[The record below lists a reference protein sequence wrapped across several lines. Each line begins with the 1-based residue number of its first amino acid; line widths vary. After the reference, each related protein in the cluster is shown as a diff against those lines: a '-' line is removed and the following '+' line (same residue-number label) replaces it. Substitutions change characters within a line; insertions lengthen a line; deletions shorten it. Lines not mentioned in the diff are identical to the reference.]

1 MSNYVWGSHLS
12 HADYLQAKSFVSDM
26 KSATREAGRKVSMD
40 ISCQTRDI
48 IASNESLHR
57 EHIEMLNASTDRT
70 VGALNDG
77 FERLSYSMDA
87 GFDQISSGISEL
99 NATFHWGFGAILAS
113 IGHMNDTLSELVKIA
128 KTPVQ
133 TVAFNHFEIA
143 RDAFRQGLYRESLE
157 ELDKAIS
164 GDHTSAGYKL
174 EWRFHQMKGTLQLGF
189 ADCDMSLYDLPK
201 AEESFLAA
209 ARYGK
214 TDYPHDAG
222 RAFLSAGWAA
232 YCQGKMKEAL
242 AHTEQAMTLHPDM
255 GEVLFQASKVQMALG
270 DVESALPLLAKA
282 IDIDRFY
289 ALKAAGDGDFQLHD
303 AQLRSFL
310 EALRKEKYR
319 QCVPKVKEAL
329 AHTEQAM
336 ALHPEM
342 GEVFFQASKV
352 QMALGD
358 VESALPMLARA
369 IDIDRFYALKAAG
382 DGDFQ
387 PHDAK
392 LRNFLEA
399 LRKEK
404 YKQCVPKVKAAL
416 DRIKGFELAPG
427 TENRLQ
433 VFLDEGADWPIMDM
447 LEVVQNLDSFKHLP
461 IIVRIKAP
469 GNPVNTKETYTE
481 EETYYEDV
489 VITPGGFFKKA
500 VTEKQK
506 KTRMVT
512 KTRTVAAS
520 SSGNEITLFE
530 FCPIH
535 AGTFKMES
543 NEVRIDQDFYLGKY
557 QVTQQQWEA
566 VMGNN
571 PSNFKGGSLPV
582 ETVSWDDAQIFIQ
595 KLNQLSGKKNYR
607 LPTEGEWE
615 YACRA
620 GSTSDYYFGDNESQ
634 LGEYAWYDGNS
645 GATTHPVGQKKPNEW
660 GLYDMAGN
668 VWEWTDSWYDS
679 SHSSRVIRGGSWY
692 YFAGRCRSDCRR
704 RGAPGGRVNFIGFRL
719 VFVP

>member
-1 MSNYVWGSHLS
+1 MSNYVWDSHLS
-12 HADYLQAKSFVSDM
+12 HADYLQAKSFVSDV

-40 ISCQTRDI
+40 ISRQTRDV

-57 EHIEMLNASTDRT
+57 EHMELLSASTDRT

-77 FERLSYSMDA
+77 FERISYNMDA
-87 GFDQISSGISEL
+87 GFDRLSTGLDQISSGISEL
-99 NATFHWGFGAILAS
+99 NATFHWGFGAVLAS

-201 AEESFLAA
+201 AEESFLTA

-232 YCQGKMKEAL
+232 YCQGKM
-242 AHTEQAMTLHPDM
+242 
-255 GEVLFQASKVQMALG
+255 
-270 DVESALPLLAKA
+270 
-282 IDIDRFY
+282 
-289 ALKAAGDGDFQLHD
+289 
-303 AQLRSFL
+303 
-310 EALRKEKYR
+310 
-319 QCVPKVKEAL
+319 KEAL

-489 VITPGGFFKKA
+489 VIKPGGFFKKA
-500 VTEKQK
+500 VTERQK

>member
-1 MSNYVWGSHLS
+1 MSNYVWDSHLS
-12 HADYLQAKSFVSDM
+12 HADYLQAKSFVSDV

-40 ISCQTRDI
+40 ISRQTRDV

-57 EHIEMLNASTDRT
+57 EHMELLSASTDRT

-77 FERLSYSMDA
+77 FERISYNMDA
-87 GFDQISSGISEL
+87 GFDRLSTGLDQISSGISEL
-99 NATFHWGFGAILAS
+99 NATFHWGFGAVLAS

-201 AEESFLAA
+201 AEESFLTA

-232 YCQGKMKEAL
+232 YCQGKM
-242 AHTEQAMTLHPDM
+242 
-255 GEVLFQASKVQMALG
+255 
-270 DVESALPLLAKA
+270 
-282 IDIDRFY
+282 
-289 ALKAAGDGDFQLHD
+289 
-303 AQLRSFL
+303 
-310 EALRKEKYR
+310 
-319 QCVPKVKEAL
+319 KEAL

-447 LEVVQNLDSFKHLP
+447 LEVVQNLDSFKHIP
-461 IIVRIKAP
+461 IIVRIKAQ

>member
-232 YCQGKMKEAL
+232 YCQGKMKAAL
-242 AHTEQAMTLHPDM
+242 AHTEQAMTLHPEM

-270 DVESALPLLAKA
+270 DVESALPMLAKA

-329 AHTEQAM
+329 E
-336 ALHPEM
+336 
-342 GEVFFQASKV
+342 
-352 QMALGD
+352 
-358 VESALPMLARA
+358 
-369 IDIDRFYALKAAG
+369 
-382 DGDFQ
+382 
-387 PHDAK
+387 
-392 LRNFLEA
+392 
-399 LRKEK
+399 
-404 YKQCVPKVKAAL
+404 
-416 DRIKGFELAPG
+416 RIKGFELAPG

-433 VFLDEGADWPIMDM
+433 VFLDEGANWPIMDM

-461 IIVRIKAP
+461 ILVRVKAL
-469 GNPVNTKETYTE
+469 GSPVNTKETYTE

-489 VITPGGFFKKA
+489 VIKPGGFFKKA

-520 SSGNEITLFE
+520 SAGKEITLFE

-543 NEVRIDQDFYLGKY
+543 NEVKMDQDFYLGKY
-557 QVTQQQWEA
+557 PVTQQQWEA

-595 KLNQLSGKKNYR
+595 KLNQLSGKKLYR
-607 LPTEGEWE
+607 LPTEAEWE

-620 GSTSDYYFGDNESQ
+620 GTTSEYYFGDDASQ
-634 LGEYAWYDGNS
+634 LGEYAWFGGNS
-645 GATTHPVGQKKPNEW
+645 GQTTHPVGQKKPNEW

-679 SHSSRVIRGGSWY
+679 SRSNRVIRGGSWS
-692 YFAGRCRSDCRR
+692 GDSVLCRSAYRDILN
-704 RGAPGGRVNFIGFRL
+704 PGGRGNGFGFRL
-719 VFVP
+719 VYVP

>member
-1 MSNYVWGSHLS
+1 MSNYVWDSHLS
-12 HADYLQAKSFVSDM
+12 HADYLQAKSFVSDV

-40 ISCQTRDI
+40 ISRQTRDV

-57 EHIEMLNASTDRT
+57 EHMELLSASTDRT

-77 FERLSYSMDA
+77 FERISYNMDA
-87 GFDQISSGISEL
+87 GFDRLSTGLDQISSGISEL
-99 NATFHWGFGAILAS
+99 NATFHWGFGAVLAS

-201 AEESFLAA
+201 AEESFLTA

-232 YCQGKMKEAL
+232 YCQGKM
-242 AHTEQAMTLHPDM
+242 
-255 GEVLFQASKVQMALG
+255 
-270 DVESALPLLAKA
+270 
-282 IDIDRFY
+282 
-289 ALKAAGDGDFQLHD
+289 
-303 AQLRSFL
+303 
-310 EALRKEKYR
+310 
-319 QCVPKVKEAL
+319 KEAL

-679 SHSSRVIRGGSWY
+679 SHSYRVMRGGCWY
-692 YFAGRCRSDCRR
+692 GNFAGLCRSVCRYYC
-704 RGAPGGRVNFIGFRL
+704 APDGRLNFIGFRL

>member
-1 MSNYVWGSHLS
+1 MSNYVWDSHLS
-12 HADYLQAKSFVSDM
+12 HADYLQAKSFVSDV

-40 ISCQTRDI
+40 ISRQTRDV

-57 EHIEMLNASTDRT
+57 EHMELLSASTDRT

-77 FERLSYSMDA
+77 FERISYNMDA
-87 GFDQISSGISEL
+87 GFDRLSTGLDQISSGISEL
-99 NATFHWGFGAILAS
+99 NATFHWGFGAVLAS

-201 AEESFLAA
+201 AEESFLTA

-232 YCQGKMKEAL
+232 YCQGKM
-242 AHTEQAMTLHPDM
+242 
-255 GEVLFQASKVQMALG
+255 
-270 DVESALPLLAKA
+270 
-282 IDIDRFY
+282 
-289 ALKAAGDGDFQLHD
+289 
-303 AQLRSFL
+303 
-310 EALRKEKYR
+310 
-319 QCVPKVKEAL
+319 KEAL

-679 SHSSRVIRGGSWY
+679 SHSNRVIRGGGWFY
-692 YFAGRCRSDCRR
+692 YAEFCRSALRY
-704 RGAPGGRVNFIGFRL
+704 NFTPDFRFSNIGFRL

>member
-1 MSNYVWGSHLS
+1 MSNYVWDSHLS
-12 HADYLQAKSFVSDM
+12 HADYLQAKSFVSDV

-40 ISCQTRDI
+40 ISRQTRDV

-57 EHIEMLNASTDRT
+57 EHMELLSASTDRT

-77 FERLSYSMDA
+77 FERISYNMDA
-87 GFDQISSGISEL
+87 GFDRLSTGLDQISSGISEL
-99 NATFHWGFGAILAS
+99 NATFHWGFGAVLAS

-201 AEESFLAA
+201 AEESFLTA

-232 YCQGKMKEAL
+232 YCQGKM
-242 AHTEQAMTLHPDM
+242 
-255 GEVLFQASKVQMALG
+255 
-270 DVESALPLLAKA
+270 
-282 IDIDRFY
+282 
-289 ALKAAGDGDFQLHD
+289 
-303 AQLRSFL
+303 
-310 EALRKEKYR
+310 
-319 QCVPKVKEAL
+319 KEAL

-679 SHSSRVIRGGSWY
+679 SHSYRVMRGGCWY
-692 YFAGRCRSDCRR
+692 GNFAGLCRSVCRSC
-704 RGAPGGRVNFIGFRL
+704 GAPDGRLNFIGFRL

>member
-12 HADYLQAKSFVSDM
+12 HADYLQAKNFVSDL
-26 KSATREAGRKVSMD
+26 KSASHEASRKVSMD
-40 ISCQTRDI
+40 ISRQTRDV

-57 EHIEMLNASTDRT
+57 EHMELLSASTDRT

-77 FERLSYSMDA
+77 FERISYSMDA

-201 AEESFLAA
+201 AEESFLTA

-242 AHTEQAMTLHPDM
+242 AHTEQAMDLHPDM
-255 GEVLFQASKVQMALG
+255 GEVFFQASKVEMALG
-270 DVESALPLLAKA
+270 NVESALPLLAKA
-282 IDIDRFY
+282 IDLDRFY
-289 ALKAAGDGDFQLHD
+289 ALKAAGDGDFQQHD

-319 QCVPKVKEAL
+319 QCVPKVK
-329 AHTEQAM
+329 
-336 ALHPEM
+336 
-342 GEVFFQASKV
+342 
-352 QMALGD
+352 
-358 VESALPMLARA
+358 
-369 IDIDRFYALKAAG
+369 
-382 DGDFQ
+382 
-387 PHDAK
+387 
-392 LRNFLEA
+392 
-399 LRKEK
+399 
-404 YKQCVPKVKAAL
+404 AAL
-416 DRIKGFELAPG
+416 DKIKGFELAPG

-447 LEVVQNLDSFKHLP
+447 LEVVQSLDSFKHIP
-461 IIVRIKAP
+461 IIVRIKAQ

-481 EETYYEDV
+481 EDTYYEDV

-520 SSGNEITLFE
+520 SSGKEVTYFE
-530 FCPIH
+530 FCPLP
-535 AGTFKMES
+535 A
-543 NEVRIDQDFYLGKY
+543 QDYYLGKY
-557 QVTQQQWEA
+557 PVTQQQWEA
-566 VMGNN
+566 VMGSN
-571 PSNFKGGSLPV
+571 PSNFKGGNLPV
-582 ETVSWDDAQIFIQ
+582 EMVSWDDAQIFIQ
-595 KLNQLSGKKNYR
+595 KLNQLSGKKHYR
-607 LPTEGEWE
+607 LSTEEEWE

-620 GSTSDYYFGDNESQ
+620 GSTSEYYFGDDESQ
-634 LGEYAWYDGNS
+634 LGEYAWYKDNS
-645 GATTHPVGQKKPNEW
+645 GATTHPVGQKKPNGW

-668 VWEWTDSWYDS
+668 VFEWTDSWSDS
-679 SHSSRVIRGGSWY
+679 SRSYRVYRGGGWSC
-692 YFAGRCRSDCRR
+692 GSECCRSAFRYCGGPVS
-704 RGAPGGRVNFIGFRL
+704 RGSGLGFRL

>member
-232 YCQGKMKEAL
+232 YCQGKMKAAL
-242 AHTEQAMTLHPDM
+242 AHTEQAMTLHPEM

-270 DVESALPLLAKA
+270 DVESALPMLAKA

-329 AHTEQAM
+329 E
-336 ALHPEM
+336 
-342 GEVFFQASKV
+342 
-352 QMALGD
+352 
-358 VESALPMLARA
+358 
-369 IDIDRFYALKAAG
+369 
-382 DGDFQ
+382 
-387 PHDAK
+387 
-392 LRNFLEA
+392 
-399 LRKEK
+399 
-404 YKQCVPKVKAAL
+404 
-416 DRIKGFELAPG
+416 RIKGFELAPG

-433 VFLDEGADWPIMDM
+433 VFLDEGANWPIMDM

-461 IIVRIKAP
+461 ILVRVKAL
-469 GNPVNTKETYTE
+469 GSPVNTKETYTE

-489 VITPGGFFKKA
+489 VIKPGGFFKKA

-520 SSGNEITLFE
+520 SAGKEITLFE

-543 NEVRIDQDFYLGKY
+543 NEVKMDQDFYLGKY
-557 QVTQQQWEA
+557 PVTQQQWEA

-595 KLNQLSGKKNYR
+595 KLNQLSGKKLYR
-607 LPTEGEWE
+607 LPTEAEWE

-620 GSTSDYYFGDNESQ
+620 GTTSEYYFGDDASQ
-634 LGEYAWYDGNS
+634 LGEYAWFGGNS
-645 GATTHPVGQKKPNEW
+645 GQTTHPVGQKKPNEW

-679 SHSSRVIRGGSWY
+679 SRSGRVFRGGCWDNGS
-692 YFAGRCRSDCRR
+692 GLCRSAYRFSYD
-704 RGAPGGRVNFIGFRL
+704 PGNRYDFIGFRL

>member
-1 MSNYVWGSHLS
+1 MTLPERSQW
-12 HADYLQAKSFVSDM
+12 
-26 KSATREAGRKVSMD
+26 T
-40 ISCQTRDI
+40 ISRQTRDV
-48 IASNESLHR
+48 IASNESLCR
-57 EHIEMLNASTDRT
+57 EQMELLTASTDRT

-77 FERLSYSMDA
+77 FERISYSMDA
-87 GFDQISSGISEL
+87 GFDRLSDGISEL

-164 GDHTSAGYKL
+164 GDHTSSGYKL

-189 ADCDMSLYDLPK
+189 ADCDMSLYDLGK
-201 AEESFLAA
+201 AEESFLTA

-242 AHTEQAMTLHPDM
+242 AHTEQAM
-255 GEVLFQASKVQMALG
+255 
-270 DVESALPLLAKA
+270 
-282 IDIDRFY
+282 
-289 ALKAAGDGDFQLHD
+289 
-303 AQLRSFL
+303 
-310 EALRKEKYR
+310 
-319 QCVPKVKEAL
+319 
-329 AHTEQAM
+329 

-352 QMALGD
+352 QMALGE
-358 VESALPMLARA
+358 VESALPMLAKA
-369 IDIDRFYALKAAG
+369 IEIDRFYALKAAG

-387 PHDAK
+387 QHDVQ
-392 LRNFLEA
+392 LRSFLDA

-404 YKQCVPKVKAAL
+404 YRQCVPKVKAAL

-427 TENRLQ
+427 TPNRLQ
-433 VFLDEGADWPIMDM
+433 DFLTEGVNWPLMDM
-447 LEVVQNLDSFKHLP
+447 LEVLQNLDSFKHLP
-461 IIVRIKAP
+461 IIVRVKVL

-481 EETYYEDV
+481 QESYYEDV

-500 VTEKQK
+500 VIEKQK

-512 KTRTVAAS
+512 KTRTVTKNAHGS
-520 SSGNEITLFE
+520 ETVFE
-530 FCPIH
+530 FFPIP
-535 AGTFKMES
+535 AGTFSVES
-543 NEVRIDQDFYLGKY
+543 TEVKIDHDFYLGKY
-557 QVTQQQWEA
+557 PVTQQQFEA
-566 VMGNN
+566 VMGDN
-571 PSNFKGGSLPV
+571 PSHFKGGSLPV
-582 ETVSWDDAQIFIQ
+582 ETVSWDDAQTFIQ
-595 KLNQLSGKKNYR
+595 KLNTHSGKKLYR
-607 LPTEGEWE
+607 LPTEAEWE
-615 YACRA
+615 YAFRA
-620 GSTSDYYFGDNESQ
+620 GSTSLYYFGDDESQ
-634 LGEYAWYDGNS
+634 LGEYAWYLGNS
-645 GATTHPVGQKKPNEW
+645 VQTTHPVGQKKPNGW

-679 SHSSRVIRGGSWY
+679 SRSDRVLRGGGWGGA
-692 YFAGRCRSDCRR
+692 AGRCRSAY
-704 RGAPGGRVNFIGFRL
+704 RGGDLPDDRGSGVGFRL

>member
-1 MSNYVWGSHLS
+1 MSNYVWDSHLS
-12 HADYLQAKSFVSDM
+12 HADYLQAKSFVSDV

-40 ISCQTRDI
+40 ISRQTRDV

-57 EHIEMLNASTDRT
+57 EHMELLSASTDRT

-77 FERLSYSMDA
+77 FERISYNMDA
-87 GFDQISSGISEL
+87 GFDRLSTGLDQISSGISEL
-99 NATFHWGFGAILAS
+99 NATFHWGFGAVLAS

-201 AEESFLAA
+201 AEESFLTA

-232 YCQGKMKEAL
+232 YCQGKM
-242 AHTEQAMTLHPDM
+242 
-255 GEVLFQASKVQMALG
+255 
-270 DVESALPLLAKA
+270 
-282 IDIDRFY
+282 
-289 ALKAAGDGDFQLHD
+289 
-303 AQLRSFL
+303 
-310 EALRKEKYR
+310 
-319 QCVPKVKEAL
+319 KEAL

-679 SHSSRVIRGGSWY
+679 SHSNRVLRGGCWY
-692 YFAGRCRSDCRR
+692 INAEVCRSDYRCCYSPDYRYYY
-704 RGAPGGRVNFIGFRL
+704 IGFRL

>member
-1 MSNYVWGSHLS
+1 MSNYVWDSHLS
-12 HADYLQAKSFVSDM
+12 HADYLQAKSFVSDV

-40 ISCQTRDI
+40 ISRQTRDV

-57 EHIEMLNASTDRT
+57 EHMELLSASTDRT

-77 FERLSYSMDA
+77 FERISYNMDA
-87 GFDQISSGISEL
+87 GFDRLSTGLDQISSGISEL
-99 NATFHWGFGAILAS
+99 NATFHWGFGAVLAS

-201 AEESFLAA
+201 AEESFLTA

-232 YCQGKMKEAL
+232 YCQGKM
-242 AHTEQAMTLHPDM
+242 
-255 GEVLFQASKVQMALG
+255 
-270 DVESALPLLAKA
+270 
-282 IDIDRFY
+282 
-289 ALKAAGDGDFQLHD
+289 
-303 AQLRSFL
+303 
-310 EALRKEKYR
+310 
-319 QCVPKVKEAL
+319 KEAL

-447 LEVVQNLDSFKHLP
+447 LEVVQSLDSFKHIP
-461 IIVRIKAP
+461 IIVRIKAQ

-520 SSGNEITLFE
+520 SSGKEVTYFE
-530 FCPIH
+530 FCPLP
-535 AGTFKMES
+535 A
-543 NEVRIDQDFYLGKY
+543 QDYYLGKY
-557 QVTQQQWEA
+557 PVTQQQWEA
-566 VMGNN
+566 VMGSN
-571 PSNFKGGSLPV
+571 PSNFKGGNLPV
-582 ETVSWDDAQIFIQ
+582 EMVSWDDAQIFIQ
-595 KLNQLSGKKNYR
+595 KLNQLSGKKHYR
-607 LPTEGEWE
+607 LSTEEEWE

-620 GSTSDYYFGDNESQ
+620 GSTSEYYFGDDESQ
-634 LGEYAWYDGNS
+634 LGEYAWYKDNS
-645 GATTHPVGQKKPNEW
+645 GATTHPVGQKKPNGW

-668 VWEWTDSWYDS
+668 VFEWTDSWSDS
-679 SHSSRVIRGGSWY
+679 SRSYRVYRGGGWSC
-692 YFAGRCRSDCRR
+692 GSECCRSAFRYCGGPVS
-704 RGAPGGRVNFIGFRL
+704 RGSGLGFRL

>member
-12 HADYLQAKSFVSDM
+12 HADYLQAKNFVSDL
-26 KSATREAGRKVSMD
+26 KSASHEASRKVSMD
-40 ISCQTRDI
+40 ISRQTRDV

-57 EHIEMLNASTDRT
+57 EHMELLSASTDRT

-77 FERLSYSMDA
+77 FERISYSMDA

-201 AEESFLAA
+201 AEESFLTA

-242 AHTEQAMTLHPDM
+242 AHTEQAMDLHPDM
-255 GEVLFQASKVQMALG
+255 GEVFFQASKVEMALG
-270 DVESALPLLAKA
+270 NVESALPLLAKA
-282 IDIDRFY
+282 IDLDRFY
-289 ALKAAGDGDFQLHD
+289 ALKAAGDGDFQQHD

-319 QCVPKVKEAL
+319 QCVPKVK
-329 AHTEQAM
+329 
-336 ALHPEM
+336 
-342 GEVFFQASKV
+342 
-352 QMALGD
+352 
-358 VESALPMLARA
+358 
-369 IDIDRFYALKAAG
+369 
-382 DGDFQ
+382 
-387 PHDAK
+387 
-392 LRNFLEA
+392 
-399 LRKEK
+399 
-404 YKQCVPKVKAAL
+404 AAL
-416 DRIKGFELAPG
+416 DKIKGFELAPG

-447 LEVVQNLDSFKHLP
+447 LEVVQSLDSFKHIP
-461 IIVRIKAP
+461 IIVRIKAQ

-520 SSGNEITLFE
+520 SSGKEVTYFE
-530 FCPIH
+530 FCPLP
-535 AGTFKMES
+535 A
-543 NEVRIDQDFYLGKY
+543 QDYYLGKY
-557 QVTQQQWEA
+557 PVTQQQWEA
-566 VMGNN
+566 VMGSN
-571 PSNFKGGSLPV
+571 PSNFKGGNLPV
-582 ETVSWDDAQIFIQ
+582 EMVSWDDAQIFIQ
-595 KLNQLSGKKNYR
+595 KLNQLSGKKHYR
-607 LPTEGEWE
+607 LSTEEEWE

-620 GSTSDYYFGDNESQ
+620 GSTSEYYFGDDESQ
-634 LGEYAWYDGNS
+634 LGEYAWYKDNS
-645 GATTHPVGQKKPNEW
+645 GATTHPVGQKKPNGW

-668 VWEWTDSWYDS
+668 VFEWTDSWSDS
-679 SHSSRVIRGGSWY
+679 SRSYRVYRGGGWSC
-692 YFAGRCRSDCRR
+692 GSECCRSAYRYYGLPVTRINCL
-704 RGAPGGRVNFIGFRL
+704 GFRL

>member
-12 HADYLQAKSFVSDM
+12 HADYLQAKNFVSDL
-26 KSATREAGRKVSMD
+26 KSASHEASRKVSMD
-40 ISCQTRDI
+40 ISRQTRDV

-57 EHIEMLNASTDRT
+57 EHMELLSASTDRT

-77 FERLSYSMDA
+77 FERISYSMDA

-201 AEESFLAA
+201 AEESFLTA

-232 YCQGKMKEAL
+232 YCQGKM
-242 AHTEQAMTLHPDM
+242 
-255 GEVLFQASKVQMALG
+255 
-270 DVESALPLLAKA
+270 
-282 IDIDRFY
+282 
-289 ALKAAGDGDFQLHD
+289 
-303 AQLRSFL
+303 
-310 EALRKEKYR
+310 
-319 QCVPKVKEAL
+319 KEAL

-520 SSGNEITLFE
+520 SSGKEVTYFE
-530 FCPIH
+530 FCPLP
-535 AGTFKMES
+535 A
-543 NEVRIDQDFYLGKY
+543 QDYYLGKY
-557 QVTQQQWEA
+557 PVTQQQWEA
-566 VMGNN
+566 VMGSN
-571 PSNFKGGSLPV
+571 PSNFKGGNLPV
-582 ETVSWDDAQIFIQ
+582 EMVSWDDAQIFIQ
-595 KLNQLSGKKNYR
+595 KLNQLSGKKHYR
-607 LPTEGEWE
+607 LSTEEEWE

-620 GSTSDYYFGDNESQ
+620 GSTSEYYFGDDESQ
-634 LGEYAWYDGNS
+634 LGEYAWYKDNS
-645 GATTHPVGQKKPNEW
+645 GATTHPVGQKKPNGW

-668 VWEWTDSWYDS
+668 VFEWTDSWSDS
-679 SHSSRVIRGGSWY
+679 SRSYRVYRGGGWSC
-692 YFAGRCRSDCRR
+692 GSECCRSAFRYCGGPVS
-704 RGAPGGRVNFIGFRL
+704 RGSGLGFRL

>member
-12 HADYLQAKSFVSDM
+12 HADYLQAKSFVSDV

-40 ISCQTRDI
+40 ISRQTRDI

-201 AEESFLAA
+201 AEESFLTA

-242 AHTEQAMTLHPDM
+242 AHTEQAMDLHPDM
-255 GEVLFQASKVQMALG
+255 GEVFFQASKVEMALG
-270 DVESALPLLAKA
+270 NVESALPLLAKA
-282 IDIDRFY
+282 IDLDRFY
-289 ALKAAGDGDFQLHD
+289 ALKAAGDGDFQQHD

-319 QCVPKVKEAL
+319 QCVPKVK
-329 AHTEQAM
+329 
-336 ALHPEM
+336 
-342 GEVFFQASKV
+342 
-352 QMALGD
+352 
-358 VESALPMLARA
+358 
-369 IDIDRFYALKAAG
+369 
-382 DGDFQ
+382 
-387 PHDAK
+387 
-392 LRNFLEA
+392 
-399 LRKEK
+399 
-404 YKQCVPKVKAAL
+404 AAL
-416 DRIKGFELAPG
+416 DKIKGFELAPG

-447 LEVVQNLDSFKHLP
+447 LEVVQSLDSFKHIP
-461 IIVRIKAP
+461 IIVRIKAQ

-520 SSGNEITLFE
+520 SSGKEVTYFE
-530 FCPIH
+530 FCPLP
-535 AGTFKMES
+535 A
-543 NEVRIDQDFYLGKY
+543 QDYYLGKY
-557 QVTQQQWEA
+557 PVTQQQWEA
-566 VMGNN
+566 VMGSN
-571 PSNFKGGSLPV
+571 PSNFKGGNLPV
-582 ETVSWDDAQIFIQ
+582 EMVSWDDAQIFIQ
-595 KLNQLSGKKNYR
+595 KLNQLSGKKHYR
-607 LPTEGEWE
+607 LSTEEEWE

-620 GSTSDYYFGDNESQ
+620 GSTSEYYFGDDESQ
-634 LGEYAWYDGNS
+634 LGEYAWYKDNS
-645 GATTHPVGQKKPNEW
+645 GATTHPVGQKKPNGW

-668 VWEWTDSWYDS
+668 VFEWTDSWSDS
-679 SHSSRVIRGGSWY
+679 SRSYRVYRGGGWSC
-692 YFAGRCRSDCRR
+692 GSECCRSAFRYCGGPVS
-704 RGAPGGRVNFIGFRL
+704 RGSGLGFRL

>member
-1 MSNYVWGSHLS
+1 MSNYVWGSSLS
-12 HADYLQAKSFVSDM
+12 HSDYLQAKSFVSDV
-26 KSATREAGRKVSMD
+26 KSATRDAGRKVSMD
-40 ISCQTRDI
+40 ISRQTCDI
-48 IASNESLHR
+48 IASNESLQR
-57 EHIEMLNASTDRT
+57 EHMELLNASTDRT
-70 VGALNDG
+70 VCALNDG
-77 FERLSYSMDA
+77 FERISYRMDA
-87 GFDQISSGISEL
+87 GFDRLSDGISEL
-99 NATFHWGFGAILAS
+99 NATFHWGFGAVLAS
-113 IGHMNDTLSELVKIA
+113 LGHMNDTLSELVKIA

-189 ADCDMSLYDLPK
+189 ADGDMSLYDLAK
-201 AEESFLAA
+201 AEESFVTA

-242 AHTEQAMTLHPDM
+242 AHTEQAMALHPEI
-255 GEVLFQASKVQMALG
+255 GEVFFQASKVQMALG
-270 DVESALPLLAKA
+270 NVESALPMLAKA

-289 ALKAAGDGDFQLHD
+289 ALKAAGDGDFQQHD

-310 EALRKEKYR
+310 DALRKEKYR
-319 QCVPKVKEAL
+319 QCVPKVK
-329 AHTEQAM
+329 
-336 ALHPEM
+336 
-342 GEVFFQASKV
+342 
-352 QMALGD
+352 D
-358 VESALPMLARA
+358 
-369 IDIDRFYALKAAG
+369 
-382 DGDFQ
+382 
-387 PHDAK
+387 
-392 LRNFLEA
+392 
-399 LRKEK
+399 
-404 YKQCVPKVKAAL
+404 AL
-416 DRIKGFELAPG
+416 DRIKGFEIKGFELAPG

-433 VFLDEGADWPIMDM
+433 AFLDEGAKWPLMDM
-447 LEVVQNLDSFKHLP
+447 LEVLQNLDSFKQLA
-461 IIVRIKAP
+461 IIVRVKDA

-481 EETYYEDV
+481 QETYYEDV

-512 KTRTVAAS
+512 KTRTVTTS
-520 SSGNEITLFE
+520 SSGKEVTFFE
-530 FCPIH
+530 FCPIP
-535 AGTFKMES
+535 A
-543 NEVRIDQDFYLGKY
+543 QDYYLGKY
-557 QVTQQQWEA
+557 PVTQQQWEA

-582 ETVSWDDAQIFIQ
+582 EMVSFDDAQIFIQ
-595 KLNQLSGKKNYR
+595 KLNQLSGKKKYR
-607 LPTEGEWE
+607 LPTEEEWE

-620 GSTSDYYFGDNESQ
+620 GTTSEYYFGDDASQ
-634 LGEYAWYDGNS
+634 LGEYAWYNGNS
-645 GATTHPVGQKKPNEW
+645 GQTTYPLGQKKPNGW

-668 VWEWTDSWYDS
+668 VLEWTDSWYDNIRWM
-679 SHSSRVIRGGSWY
+679 RVVRGGSWQALAEGCLSAFRY
-692 YFAGRCRSDCRR
+692 GYPPDDRDNSL
-704 RGAPGGRVNFIGFRL
+704 GFRL

>member
-12 HADYLQAKSFVSDM
+12 HHDYLQAKSFVSDVQ
-26 KSATREAGRKVSMD
+26 SATRNAAKKVSMD
-40 ISCQTRDI
+40 ISRQTRDI
-48 IASNESLHR
+48 IASNESLQR
-57 EHIEMLNASTDRT
+57 EHLELLNASTDRT

-87 GFDQISSGISEL
+87 GFDRMSSGLDEISSGISEL
-99 NATFHWGFGAILAS
+99 NATFHWGFGAVLAS
-113 IGHMNDTLSELVKIA
+113 LGHMNDTLSELVKIA

-133 TVAFNHFEIA
+133 TVAFEHFEIA
-143 RDAFRQGLYRESLE
+143 RDAFRKRLYRESFE

-189 ADCDMSLYDLPK
+189 ADCDMSLYDLAK
-201 AEESFLAA
+201 AEESFLIA
-209 ARYGK
+209 ARYGE

-232 YCQGKMKEAL
+232 YCQGKMKQAL
-242 AHTEQAMTLHPDM
+242 AHTEQAMALHPEI
-255 GEVLFQASKVQMALG
+255 GEVFFQASKVQMALG
-270 DVESALPLLAKA
+270 DVASALPMLAKA

-289 ALKAAGDGDFQLHD
+289 ALKAAGDGDFQQHD

-310 EALRKEKYR
+310 DALRKEKYR
-319 QCVPKVKEAL
+319 QCVPKVKE
-329 AHTEQAM
+329 
-336 ALHPEM
+336 
-342 GEVFFQASKV
+342 
-352 QMALGD
+352 
-358 VESALPMLARA
+358 
-369 IDIDRFYALKAAG
+369 
-382 DGDFQ
+382 
-387 PHDAK
+387 
-392 LRNFLEA
+392 
-399 LRKEK
+399 
-404 YKQCVPKVKAAL
+404 AL

-433 VFLDEGADWPIMDM
+433 AFLDDGANWPLMDM
-447 LEVVQNLDSFKHLP
+447 LEVVQNLDSFKQLP
-461 IIVRIKAP
+461 IIVRVKGA

-481 EETYYEDV
+481 QETYYEDV

-512 KTRTVAAS
+512 KTRTVTTS
-520 SSGNEITLFE
+520 SSGKEVTYFE
-530 FCPIH
+530 FCPIP
-535 AGTFKMES
+535 AQEY
-543 NEVRIDQDFYLGKY
+543 YLGKY
-557 QVTQQQWEA
+557 PVTQQQWEA
-566 VMGNN
+566 VMGDN
-571 PSNFKGGSLPV
+571 PSHFKGGTLPV
-582 ETVSWDDAQIFIQ
+582 ETVSWDDAQLFIQ

-607 LPTEGEWE
+607 LPTEEEWE

-620 GSTSDYYFGDNESQ
+620 GTTTEYYFGDDESQ

-645 GATTHPVGQKKPNEW
+645 GQTTHPVGQKKPNGW

-679 SHSSRVIRGGSWY
+679 SRSRRVLRGGGWDGG
-692 YFAGRCRSDCRR
+692 AACCRSASRDSY
-704 RGAPGGRVNFIGFRL
+704 APGDRSSFVGFRL

>member
-1 MSNYVWGSHLS
+1 M
-12 HADYLQAKSFVSDM
+12 
-26 KSATREAGRKVSMD
+26 
-40 ISCQTRDI
+40 
-48 IASNESLHR
+48 
-57 EHIEMLNASTDRT
+57 
-70 VGALNDG
+70 
-77 FERLSYSMDA
+77 
-87 GFDQISSGISEL
+87 
-99 NATFHWGFGAILAS
+99 
-113 IGHMNDTLSELVKIA
+113 
-128 KTPVQ
+128 
-133 TVAFNHFEIA
+133 
-143 RDAFRQGLYRESLE
+143 
-157 ELDKAIS
+157 
-164 GDHTSAGYKL
+164 
-174 EWRFHQMKGTLQLGF
+174 
-189 ADCDMSLYDLPK
+189 
-201 AEESFLAA
+201 
-209 ARYGK
+209 
-214 TDYPHDAG
+214 
-222 RAFLSAGWAA
+222 
-232 YCQGKMKEAL
+232 
-242 AHTEQAMTLHPDM
+242 
-255 GEVLFQASKVQMALG
+255 
-270 DVESALPLLAKA
+270 
-282 IDIDRFY
+282 
-289 ALKAAGDGDFQLHD
+289 
-303 AQLRSFL
+303 
-310 EALRKEKYR
+310 
-319 QCVPKVKEAL
+319 
-329 AHTEQAM
+329 
-336 ALHPEM
+336 
-342 GEVFFQASKV
+342 
-352 QMALGD
+352 
-358 VESALPMLARA
+358 
-369 IDIDRFYALKAAG
+369 
-382 DGDFQ
+382 
-387 PHDAK
+387 
-392 LRNFLEA
+392 
-399 LRKEK
+399 
-404 YKQCVPKVKAAL
+404 KAAL
-416 DRIKGFELAPG
+416 EKIKGFELAPG
-427 TENRLQ
+427 TENTLQ
-433 VFLDEGADWPIMDM
+433 DILSEGANWPLMDV
-447 LEVVQNLDSFKHLP
+447 LNVVKNLDSYNHIP
-461 IIVRIKAP
+461 IIVRVKAP
-469 GNPVNTKETYTE
+469 GQPVNSTETYTE

-489 VITPGGFFKKA
+489 VIKPAGFFKKA

-543 NEVRIDQDFYLGKY
+543 NEVKMDQDFYLGKY
-557 QVTQQQWEA
+557 PVTQQQWEA

>member
-232 YCQGKMKEAL
+232 YCQGKMKAAL
-242 AHTEQAMTLHPDM
+242 AHTEQAMTLHPEM

-270 DVESALPLLAKA
+270 DVESALPMLAKA

-329 AHTEQAM
+329 E
-336 ALHPEM
+336 
-342 GEVFFQASKV
+342 
-352 QMALGD
+352 
-358 VESALPMLARA
+358 
-369 IDIDRFYALKAAG
+369 
-382 DGDFQ
+382 
-387 PHDAK
+387 
-392 LRNFLEA
+392 
-399 LRKEK
+399 
-404 YKQCVPKVKAAL
+404 
-416 DRIKGFELAPG
+416 RIKGFELAPG

-433 VFLDEGADWPIMDM
+433 VFLDEGANWPIMDM

-461 IIVRIKAP
+461 ILVRVKAL
-469 GNPVNTKETYTE
+469 GSPVNTKETYTE

-489 VITPGGFFKKA
+489 VIKPGGFFKKA

-520 SSGNEITLFE
+520 SAGKEITLFE

-543 NEVRIDQDFYLGKY
+543 NEVKMDQDFYLGKY
-557 QVTQQQWEA
+557 PVTQQQWEA

-595 KLNQLSGKKNYR
+595 KLNQLSGKKLYR
-607 LPTEGEWE
+607 LPTEAEWE

-620 GSTSDYYFGDNESQ
+620 GTTSEYYFGDDASQ
-634 LGEYAWYDGNS
+634 LGEYAWFGGNS
-645 GATTHPVGQKKPNEW
+645 GQTTHPVGQKKPNEW

-679 SHSSRVIRGGSWY
+679 SRSFRVIRGGSWY
-692 YFAGRCRSDCRR
+692 SDSESCRSAYGTSLTPVYRYTY
-704 RGAPGGRVNFIGFRL
+704 VGFRL

>member
-232 YCQGKMKEAL
+232 YCQGKMKAAL
-242 AHTEQAMTLHPDM
+242 AHTEQAMTLHPEM

-270 DVESALPLLAKA
+270 DVESALPMLAKA

-329 AHTEQAM
+329 E
-336 ALHPEM
+336 
-342 GEVFFQASKV
+342 
-352 QMALGD
+352 
-358 VESALPMLARA
+358 
-369 IDIDRFYALKAAG
+369 
-382 DGDFQ
+382 
-387 PHDAK
+387 
-392 LRNFLEA
+392 
-399 LRKEK
+399 
-404 YKQCVPKVKAAL
+404 
-416 DRIKGFELAPG
+416 RIKGFELAPG

-433 VFLDEGADWPIMDM
+433 VFLDEGANWPIMDM

-461 IIVRIKAP
+461 ILVRVKAL
-469 GNPVNTKETYTE
+469 GSPVNTKETYTE

-489 VITPGGFFKKA
+489 VIKPGGFFKKA

-520 SSGNEITLFE
+520 SAGKEITLFE

-543 NEVRIDQDFYLGKY
+543 NEVKMDQDFYLGKY
-557 QVTQQQWEA
+557 PVTQQQWEA

-582 ETVSWDDAQIFIQ
+582 ETVSWDDAQIFIH
-595 KLNQLSGKKNYR
+595 KLNQLSGKKLYR
-607 LPTEGEWE
+607 LPTEAEWE

-620 GSTSDYYFGDNESQ
+620 GTTSEYYFGDDASQ
-634 LGEYAWYDGNS
+634 LGEYAWFGGNS
-645 GATTHPVGQKKPNEW
+645 GQTTHPVGQKKPNEW

-679 SHSSRVIRGGSWY
+679 SRSYRVIRGGSW
-692 YFAGRCRSDCRR
+692 FPSAVFCRSARR
-704 RGAPGGRVNFIGFRL
+704 SYYSPDDRNDDVGFRL

>member
-1 MSNYVWGSHLS
+1 MSNYVWDSHLS
-12 HADYLQAKSFVSDM
+12 HADYLQAKSFVSDV

-40 ISCQTRDI
+40 ISRQTRDV

-57 EHIEMLNASTDRT
+57 EHMELLSASTDRT

-77 FERLSYSMDA
+77 FERISYNMDA
-87 GFDQISSGISEL
+87 GFDRLSTGLDQISSGISEL
-99 NATFHWGFGAILAS
+99 NATFHWGFGAVLAS

-201 AEESFLAA
+201 AEESFLTA

-232 YCQGKMKEAL
+232 YCQGKM
-242 AHTEQAMTLHPDM
+242 
-255 GEVLFQASKVQMALG
+255 
-270 DVESALPLLAKA
+270 
-282 IDIDRFY
+282 
-289 ALKAAGDGDFQLHD
+289 
-303 AQLRSFL
+303 
-310 EALRKEKYR
+310 
-319 QCVPKVKEAL
+319 KEAL

-447 LEVVQNLDSFKHLP
+447 LEVVQSLDSFKHIP
-461 IIVRIKAP
+461 IIVRIKAQ

>member
-1 MSNYVWGSHLS
+1 MSNYVWDSHLS
-12 HADYLQAKSFVSDM
+12 HADYLQAKSFVSDV

-40 ISCQTRDI
+40 ISRQTRDV

-57 EHIEMLNASTDRT
+57 EHMELLSASTDRT

-77 FERLSYSMDA
+77 FERISYNMDA
-87 GFDQISSGISEL
+87 GFDRLSTGLDQISSGISEL
-99 NATFHWGFGAILAS
+99 NATFHWGFGAVLAS

-201 AEESFLAA
+201 AEESFLTA

-232 YCQGKMKEAL
+232 YCQGKM
-242 AHTEQAMTLHPDM
+242 
-255 GEVLFQASKVQMALG
+255 
-270 DVESALPLLAKA
+270 
-282 IDIDRFY
+282 
-289 ALKAAGDGDFQLHD
+289 
-303 AQLRSFL
+303 
-310 EALRKEKYR
+310 
-319 QCVPKVKEAL
+319 KEAL

-679 SHSSRVIRGGSWY
+679 SHSYRVIRGGSWY
-692 YFAGRCRSDCRR
+692 YGAERCRSVYRISGTPDYR
-704 RGAPGGRVNFIGFRL
+704 NYFIGFRL

>member
-1 MSNYVWGSHLS
+1 MSNYVWDSHLS
-12 HADYLQAKSFVSDM
+12 HADYLQAKSFVSDV

-40 ISCQTRDI
+40 ISRQTRDV

-57 EHIEMLNASTDRT
+57 EHMELLSASTDRT

-77 FERLSYSMDA
+77 FERILYNIA

-99 NATFHWGFGAILAS
+99 NAKFHWGFGDILAS
-113 IGHMNDTLSELVKIA
+113 VGHMNDPLSELVKIA

-201 AEESFLAA
+201 AEESFLTA

-232 YCQGKMKEAL
+232 YCQGKM
-242 AHTEQAMTLHPDM
+242 
-255 GEVLFQASKVQMALG
+255 
-270 DVESALPLLAKA
+270 
-282 IDIDRFY
+282 
-289 ALKAAGDGDFQLHD
+289 
-303 AQLRSFL
+303 
-310 EALRKEKYR
+310 
-319 QCVPKVKEAL
+319 KEAL

-392 LRNFLEA
+392 LRSFLEA

-404 YKQCVPKVKAAL
+404 YRQCVPKVKAAL

-427 TENRLQ
+427 TNNRLQ
-433 VFLDEGADWPIMDM
+433 VFLDEGANWPLMDM

-461 IIVRIKAP
+461 IIVRVKAP
-469 GNPVNTKETYTE
+469 GQPVNSTETYTE

-489 VITPGGFFKKA
+489 VIKPAGFFKKA

-512 KTRTVAAS
+512 KTRTVTKS
-520 SSGNEITLFE
+520 SSESEAVFE
-530 FCPIH
+530 FCPIP
-535 AGTFKMES
+535 AGVFRMQS
-543 NEVRIDQDFYLGKY
+543 NEVKIDQAFYLGKY
-557 QVTQQQWEA
+557 PVTQQQWEA

-607 LPTEGEWE
+607 LPTEEEWE

-620 GSTSDYYFGDNESQ
+620 GATSEYYFGDDVSR

-679 SHSSRVIRGGSWY
+679 SHSYRVIRGGCWY
-692 YFAGRCRSDCRR
+692 LNSECCRSDYRSYGTPDRR
-704 RGAPGGRVNFIGFRL
+704 NYLIGFRL

>member
-1 MSNYVWGSHLS
+1 MSNYVWDSHLS
-12 HADYLQAKSFVSDM
+12 HADYLQAKSFVSDV

-40 ISCQTRDI
+40 ISRQTRDV

-57 EHIEMLNASTDRT
+57 EHMELLSASTDRT

-77 FERLSYSMDA
+77 FERISYNMDA
-87 GFDQISSGISEL
+87 GFDRLSTGLDQISSGISEL
-99 NATFHWGFGAILAS
+99 NATFHWGFGAVLAS

-201 AEESFLAA
+201 AEESFLTA

-232 YCQGKMKEAL
+232 YCQGKM
-242 AHTEQAMTLHPDM
+242 
-255 GEVLFQASKVQMALG
+255 
-270 DVESALPLLAKA
+270 
-282 IDIDRFY
+282 
-289 ALKAAGDGDFQLHD
+289 
-303 AQLRSFL
+303 
-310 EALRKEKYR
+310 
-319 QCVPKVKEAL
+319 KEAL

>member
-1 MSNYVWGSHLS
+1 MSNYVWDSHLS
-12 HADYLQAKSFVSDM
+12 HADYLQAKSFVSDV

-40 ISCQTRDI
+40 ISRQTRDV

-57 EHIEMLNASTDRT
+57 EHMELLSASTDRT

-77 FERLSYSMDA
+77 FERISYNMDA
-87 GFDQISSGISEL
+87 GFDRLSTGLDQISSGISEL

-113 IGHMNDTLSELVKIA
+113 VGHMNDTLSELVKIA

-201 AEESFLAA
+201 AEESFLTA

-232 YCQGKMKEAL
+232 YCQGKM
-242 AHTEQAMTLHPDM
+242 
-255 GEVLFQASKVQMALG
+255 
-270 DVESALPLLAKA
+270 
-282 IDIDRFY
+282 
-289 ALKAAGDGDFQLHD
+289 
-303 AQLRSFL
+303 
-310 EALRKEKYR
+310 
-319 QCVPKVKEAL
+319 KEAL

-392 LRNFLEA
+392 LRSFLEA

-404 YKQCVPKVKAAL
+404 YRQCVPKVKAAL

-427 TENRLQ
+427 IAGSDGLKQLQ
-433 VFLDEGADWPIMDM
+433 VFLSEGTNWPLMDM
-447 LEVVQNLDSFKHLP
+447 LNVVQNLDSFLNTFDIILDSSISASIDSSERLP
-461 IIVRIKAP
+461 VVVRIKAQ

-481 EETYYEDV
+481 EETYYVDV
-489 VITPGGFFKKA
+489 VIKPGGFFKKA
-500 VTEKQK
+500 LTEKQQ

-512 KTRTVAAS
+512 KTRTVTNYS
-520 SSGNEITLFE
+520 HIE
-530 FCPIH
+530 FCPIFS
-535 AGTFKMES
+535 GTLRMRWNNTK
-543 NEVRIDQDFYLGKY
+543 IDPDFYLGKY
-557 QVTQQQWEA
+557 PVTQQQWEA

-607 LPTEGEWE
+607 LPTEEEWE

-620 GSTSDYYFGDNESQ
+620 GATSEYYFGDDVSR

-679 SHSSRVIRGGSWY
+679 SHSNRVIRGGSCY
-692 YFAGRCRSDCRR
+692 NRTGYCRSDSRLNGPPDAR
-704 RGAPGGRVNFIGFRL
+704 LSLIGFRL